1 MESIKLKLFCRMTG
15 VSLLVTL
22 FLLACSSG
30 PRVPGRVLNTPEH
43 HTYSGFKFLEKG
55 YLSDAE
61 REFNLAL
68 QLDSQYSS
76 AHSGLGLTYGEE
88 ERFELALDSMCSARD
103 DAKTEEEKALAYV
116 GFMRL
121 YTIMGEEGWL
131 DKVRERFHDA
141 LHYKEDL
148 PEAYYYMGI
157 AYRKANRLYRS
168 ENAFKKVLQINK
180 GLVVES
186 KEELKT
192 LEKSGQ

>member
-1 MESIKLKLFCRMTG
+1 MESIKLKLFCRMT
-15 VSLLVTL
+15 VVFLLVTL

-30 PRVPGRVLNTPEH
+30 PRVPERVLNTPEH
-43 HTYSGFKFLEKG
+43 YTYSGFKLLEKG
-55 YLSDAE
+55 YLFDAE
-61 REFNLAL
+61 REFKLAL
-68 QLDSQYSS
+68 QLDSQYFS
-76 AHSGLGLTYGEE
+76 AHLGLGLTYGEE
-88 ERFELALDSMCSARD
+88 KRFELALDSMCSARD
-103 DAKTEEEKALAYV
+103 NAKIEEEKALAYV

-121 YTIMGEEGWL
+121 YTMMGEEGWL
-131 DKVRERFHDA
+131 DKVRERFYDA

-157 AYRKANRLYRS
+157 AYKKANRLYRS

-192 LEKSGQ
+192 LGKSGQ